1 MMKAGLKDNRPIGVF
16 DSGLGGL
23 CALKELKK
31 LLPNEHF
38 VYFGD
43 TGRTPYGT
51 RSEEKITEYAA
62 SDVRF
67 LQEHNVKAILAACGT
82 VSAIALERI
91 KDTCSVPLFGIIDS
105 ASRSASAATKNGK
118 IGVMGTGATVKSGV
132 FETKLSALGDYE
144 VYKTACPLLVPIVE
158 NNLIDTEI
166 AYHAIKH
173 YMSPLVS
180 TGVDTVI
187 LGCTHFPLLSE
198 KISEIYPDL
207 TLINS
212 GAEAAVSLAEYL
224 RGENMLCDEKNGL
237 TEYFV
242 SDVPNNFDTCAA
254 VFMGGALGGEIK
266 KIDIE

>member
-1 MMKAGLKDNRPIGVF
+1 MMTTSKDNRPIGVF

-23 CALKELKK
+23 CALKELKR

-38 VYFGD
+38 IYFGD

-51 RSEEKITEYAA
+51 RSEEKITEYAS

-67 LQEHNVKAILAACGT
+67 LTEHNVKAVLAACGT

-91 KDTCSVPLFGIIDS
+91 KDSCPVPLFGIIE
-105 ASRSASAATKNGK
+105 SAANAAAGKTKNGK

-132 FETKLSALGDYE
+132 FEKKLSELGDYE

-158 NNLIDTEI
+158 NNLIETEI
-166 AYHAIKH
+166 AYHAIRH
-173 YMSPLVS
+173 YMDSLVR

-198 KISEIYPDL
+198 RIGKIYPTL

-212 GAEAAVSLAEYL
+212 GAEAAGSLAEYL
-224 RGENMLCDEKNGL
+224 KRENMLCDEKNGL

>member
-1 MMKAGLKDNRPIGVF
+1 MSDNRPIGVF

-23 CALKELKK
+23 CALKELKT
-31 LLPNEHF
+31 LLPNESF
-38 VYFGD
+38 IYFGD

-67 LQEHNVKAILAACGT
+67 LSECGVKAILAACGT
-82 VSAIALERI
+82 VSAIALETI
-91 KDTCSVPLFGIIDS
+91 KKDCPVPIFGIIDS
-105 ASRSASAATKNGK
+105 AARAASVATKNGK

-132 FETKLSALGDYE
+132 FERKLSEISDYT
-144 VYKTACPLLVPIVE
+144 VYKMACPLLVPIVE

-166 AYHAIKH
+166 TYHAIRH
-173 YMSPLVS
+173 YMDPLVS
-180 TGVDTVI
+180 GGIDTVI
-187 LGCTHFPLLSE
+187 LGCTHFPLLADRI
-198 KISEIYPDL
+198 KEIYPSL

-212 GAEAAVSLAEYL
+212 GGEAAKSLVGYL
-224 RGENMLCDEKNGL
+224 KRECMLTEKPNGT

-254 VFMGGALGGEIK
+254 VFMGGSIGGEIK

>member
-1 MMKAGLKDNRPIGVF
+1 MINTAKDNRPIGVF

-23 CALKELKK
+23 CALKELKR

-38 VYFGD
+38 IYFGD

-51 RSEEKITEYAA
+51 RSEEKITEYAS

-82 VSAIALERI
+82 VSAIALEKI
-91 KDTCSVPLFGIIDS
+91 KGDCSIPLFGIIES
-105 ASRSASAATKNGK
+105 AAKAASCATKNCK

-132 FETKLSALGDYE
+132 FETKLSELGCYE
-144 VYKTACPLLVPIVE
+144 IHKTACPLLVPIVE

-166 AYHAIKH
+166 AYHAIRY
-173 YMSPLVS
+173 YMDPLVQ

-198 KISEIYPDL
+198 RIGKIYPAL

-212 GAEAAVSLAEYL
+212 GAEAAESLAEYL
-224 RGENMLCDEKNGL
+224 KRENMLCEEKKGI

-254 VFMGGALGGEIK
+254 VFMGGILGGEIK

>member
-1 MMKAGLKDNRPIGVF
+1 MAEIVKDNRPIGVF

-23 CALKELKK
+23 CALKELKT

-38 VYFGD
+38 IYFGD

-91 KDTCSVPLFGIIDS
+91 KDGSPTPLFGIIDS
-105 ASRSASAATKNGK
+105 AASAAAQATENGK

-132 FETKLSALGDYE
+132 FENKLAKLGNYE
-144 VYKTACPLLVPIVE
+144 VHKAACPLLVPIVE

-173 YMSPLVS
+173 YMDPLVK

-187 LGCTHFPLLSE
+187 LGCTHFPLLADR
-198 KISEIYPDL
+198 ISGIYPEL

-212 GAEAAVSLAEYL
+212 GAEAARSLAVYL
-224 RGENMLCDEKNGL
+224 ENEKMLCDEKKGI

-266 KIDIE
+266 KINIE